1 MMCRSFFRRISA
13 PDCVLTRRS
22 LRILSSCNVSSLD
35 LLKAC
40 ITLIR
45 LLGRVLQVSEAEG
58 GAAELAASSFSWLS
72 VILAAP
78 TLQSWLPIVLRG
90 GEVAPSCKESLK
102 TTQRN

>member
-22 LRILSSCNVSSLD
+22 LRILSNCIVSSLD

-58 GAAELAASSFSWLS
+58 GAAKLAASSFS
-72 VILAAP
+72 
-78 TLQSWLPIVLRG
+78 
-90 GEVAPSCKESLK
+90 
-102 TTQRN
+102 